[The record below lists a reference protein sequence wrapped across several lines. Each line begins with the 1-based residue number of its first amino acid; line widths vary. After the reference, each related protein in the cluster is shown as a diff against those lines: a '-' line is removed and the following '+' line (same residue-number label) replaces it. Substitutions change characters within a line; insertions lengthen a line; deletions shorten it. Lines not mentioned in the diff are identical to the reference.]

1 MQLLKLWPKTLKLFA
16 GFAPIEGMCKKF
28 LSCTINEDNGLG
40 TAFTITHE
48 AGHKYVLI
56 NII

>member
-1 MQLLKLWPKTLKLFA
+1 MTHSKYCDIVL
-16 GFAPIEGMCKKF
+16 GFAPIEGMCKKL

-48 AGHKYVLI
+48 AGHKYVI
-56 NII
+56 